1 MKIYRV
7 KKPLQDNSTLDNVEM
22 FDNLRYN
29 WCVKTYQYT
38 KKSGGIRNW
47 FEMIK
52 KTNPDIIFLYSI
64 KIEPVVLPNGENETI
79 TYIRAE
85 LFNN

>member
-29 WCVKTYQYT
+29 WDNYY
-38 KKSGGIRNW
+38 
-47 FEMIK
+47 
-52 KTNPDIIFLYSI
+52 L
-64 KIEPVVLPNGENETI
+64 IEKFIL
-79 TYIRAE
+79 
-85 LFNN
+85 LC